1 MQHLLDLNR
10 LLVKMSDVL
19 LIGLD
24 FILNTTKYTNVQT
37 KKKKSQKVKLELFQI
52 NRYLKSIRKMIEE
65 QLKISGF
72 TSVPSW

>member
-37 KKKKSQKVKLELFQI
+37 KKKKI
-52 NRYLKSIRKMIEE
+52 TKSETGI
-65 QLKISGF
+65 ISN
-72 TSVPSW
+72 

>member
-37 KKKKSQKVKLELFQI
+37 KKKITKSETGI
-52 NRYLKSIRKMIEE
+52 
-65 QLKISGF
+65 ISN
-72 TSVPSW
+72 

>member
-37 KKKKSQKVKLELFQI
+37 KKKSQKVKLELFQI

>member
-37 KKKKSQKVKLELFQI
+37 KKKFTKSETGI
-52 NRYLKSIRKMIEE
+52 
-65 QLKISGF
+65 ISN
-72 TSVPSW
+72 

>member
-37 KKKKSQKVKLELFQI
+37 KKKSQKVKLELFQI
-52 NRYLKSIRKMIEE
+52 NRCLKSIRKMIEE